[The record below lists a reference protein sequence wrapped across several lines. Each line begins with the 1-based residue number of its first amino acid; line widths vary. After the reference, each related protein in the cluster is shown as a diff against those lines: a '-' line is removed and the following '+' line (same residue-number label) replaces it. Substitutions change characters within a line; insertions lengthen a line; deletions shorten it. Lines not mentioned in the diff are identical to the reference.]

1 MKEADDMKLD
11 GVCKVNSAL
20 GMEYQF
26 GEFYIDRDYLVF
38 DQNFSLGMKKRQTFP
53 IVKLEKMALVRE
65 KEEMLLTFS
74 CDNIEFELNGN
85 SHANLREFR
94 DLLQNKGTN
103 AADIQKAE
111 KARYTTHHYHNF
123 AKS

>member
-1 MKEADDMKLD
+1 MKLD
-11 GVCKVNSAL
+11 GVCKINSAF

-53 IVKLEKMALVRE
+53 IAKLAKIALVRE
-65 KEEMLLTFS
+65 EAKILLTFS
-74 CDNIEFELNGN
+74 CDNIDFEITGN
-85 SHANLREFR
+85 SHDNLREFR
-94 DLLQNKGTN
+94 DILQNKGVTN
-103 AADIQKAE
+103 LEINKADNK
-111 KARYTTHHYHNF
+111 KKTRYTTHHYHNF

>member
-1 MKEADDMKLD
+1 MKLD
-11 GVCKVNSAL
+11 GVCKISSAL

-53 IVKLEKMALVRE
+53 VAKLGHIALVRE
-65 KEEMLLTFS
+65 EEEILLTFS
-74 CDNIEFELNGN
+74 CDNIEFEINGN

-103 AADIQKAE
+103 SSDIKKAE
-111 KARYTTHHYHNF
+111 NKKKARYTTHHYHNF